1 MSKLTALLTLLIF
14 GHQVVTAQALP
25 LKRTTRL
32 ETSFKKALNQNARIS
47 LELIAKNA
55 FNKAN
60 HYARNP
66 RALQAEFGKHF
77 EGKALNENLQKNV
90 GNAEKIK
97 IEKNDLELIITSET
111 GALRI
116 SLEKLFQNKLLINGN
131 EIDLTRIHSKEQ
143 ALKLLLTLTPEA
155 PKASFLDI
163 FKILPRAHA
172 IEPITIV
179 VVAIVALLGV
189 DFVSF
194 LKNLAGIKEHNENFE
209 QLSKKMNAT
218 IDQCNSDLEGIKT
231 EKNNEIISNETTEF
245 IEYLAYRKYDATT
258 YKEPELLSCE
268 NLSNKDGVLVES
280 PIFSLDLFSKV
291 KEMCALGER
300 LDACI
305 QETKREIENKGIA
318 TYDTRDSKDE
328 FNQES
333 PYHDFI
339 QTFDRAKGN

>member
-1 MSKLTALLTLLIF
+1 MTRLTTILTLLIF
-14 GHQVVTAQALP
+14 GHQAVFAQAIP
-25 LKRTTRL
+25 LKRATRL

-47 LELIAKNA
+47 LELIVKNA
-55 FNKAN
+55 FNKAT
-60 HYARNP
+60 HYAKNP
-66 RALQAEFGKHF
+66 QILQAEFAKHF
-77 EGKALNENLQKNV
+77 EDKQLNKDLKSVSNAGKIIVARDE
-90 GNAEKIK
+90 
-97 IEKNDLELIITSET
+97 LELILKSEA

-116 SLEKLFQNKLLINGN
+116 SLEKLFQNRLLVNGN
-131 EIDLTRIHSKEQ
+131 EIELASIHSKEQ

-155 PKASFLDI
+155 PKASFLDNFHI
-163 FKILPRAHA
+163 IPRAHA

-189 DFVSF
+189 DFISF
-194 LKNLAGIKEHNENFE
+194 LKNLAGIKEHKENFE

-218 IDQCNSDLEGIKT
+218 IDQCNSDLEGIKAV
-231 EKNNEIISNETTEF
+231 KNNDIISNETTEF
-245 IEYLAYRKYDATT
+245 IEYLAYRKWDAAT
-258 YKEPELLSCE
+258 YREPELLSCE

-305 QETKREIENKGIA
+305 QETKREIENKGIS

-333 PYHDFI
+333 PYHEFI